1 MVSYEDPPAGE
12 GRCWIS
18 DRRRSAPAAVRHERS
33 EARTAVDAVRRRSE
47 YPTVARAQGSI
58 RVSVPRVGS
67 GEIPD
72 QRFPMVGRSSSS
84 DHLSANQN
92 LGRSAQGTL
101 RKKTY
106 RKLRNQYMKI
116 QMPPIQN
123 WYNLHSPPKQTYR
136 FQTSNARWRDITTRH
151 SLNNH
156 NNTRNRRSKIH
167 SYQHLRCKGNCSEIY
182 NRWY

>member
-1 MVSYEDPPAGE
+1 MNRAEISVWNLHLAELGHEKTTTTFKAMYIELAFAEAVYGDRDGNLTEQQLRQRQQRYEDPPAGE
-12 GRCWIS
+12 GCWIS

-84 DHLSANQN
+84 DHFSANQN
-92 LGRSAQGTL
+92 LGRSALGTL
-101 RKKTY
+101 
-106 RKLRNQYMKI
+106 LFH
-116 QMPPIQN
+116 PL
-123 WYNLHSPPKQTYR
+123 WHGG
-136 FQTSNARWRDITTRH
+136 
-151 SLNNH
+151 
-156 NNTRNRRSKIH
+156 NTRRS
-167 SYQHLRCKGNCSEIY
+167 
-182 NRWY
+182 

>member
-1 MVSYEDPPAGE
+1 MFDICLDAIDAAGVGDSEEDARQLIGTVMREDGAVDFPTLAEMMKMLKRMSEVGASEYPSDAPADSAEAATFDEDPPAGE

-92 LGRSAQGTL
+92 LGRSALETL
-101 RKKTY
+101 QF
-106 RKLRNQYMKI
+106 L
-116 QMPPIQN
+116 
-123 WYNLHSPPKQTYR
+123 
-136 FQTSNARWRDITTRH
+136 
-151 SLNNH
+151 
-156 NNTRNRRSKIH
+156 
-167 SYQHLRCKGNCSEIY
+167 E
-182 NRWY
+182 